1 MKENVPLAEAD
12 CRLNESPTTKKA
24 KSMSTKFLVKK
35 LTEHAFLPKR
45 GSVGAAG
52 YDLARYNSRH

>member
-12 CRLNESPTTKKA
+12 RRLNESPTAKKA

-52 YDLARYNSRH
+52 YDLAR